1 MEGMTPFSVLN
12 VGIGP
17 RRTVKM
23 NNVGTV
29 KTGLK
34 NQGVT
39 MCCDDLSGFISGFGA
54 NPNVTT
60 IRRLQTEL
68 LHSRYAERTQIALKE
83 QAEKQRDQLLET
95 GELLEDL
102 LDPDYEG
109 PNGTFVSEIAEEFDL
124 DYLLGFVIKIVL
136 KVGDKKDKDA
146 IKLLQI
152 AKDHL
157 EKRIEILNDL

>member
-12 VGIGP
+12 AGIGP

-29 KTGLK
+29 KTDLK
-34 NQGVT
+34 NQGVI
-39 MCCDDLSGFISGFGA
+39 MCYNDLNSFMDGFRE
-54 NPNVTT
+54 NPNMIT

-68 LHSRYAERTQIALKE
+68 LQARHGERLQTVFKE
-83 QAEKQRDQLLET
+83 QAIRERDQHLAAKER
-95 GELLEDL
+95 LEDL

-124 DYLLGFVIKIVL
+124 DYSLGFVVKLVL
-136 KVGDKKDKDA
+136 KVGDRKDSDA
-146 IKLLQI
+146 VKLLQV
-152 AKDHL
+152 AQKYL
-157 EKRIEILNDL
+157 EKRIELLEDL